1 MARLRAACLL
11 LLLAGCAAPAPRAP
25 LWLAER
31 GVVWCYATLAAPD
44 CYRQPQPGAERR
56 LIAAAPQV
64 VFTPLGAAAPRGVA
78 AVE

>member
-1 MARLRAACLL
+1 MARLAVACVV
-11 LLLAGCAAPAPRAP
+11 LLLAGCGAPEPPAP

-31 GVVWCYATLAAPD
+31 AVVWCYATLAAPD

-64 VFTPLGAAAPRGVA
+64 VFTPLGAAPPGLPPAD
-78 AVE
+78 E